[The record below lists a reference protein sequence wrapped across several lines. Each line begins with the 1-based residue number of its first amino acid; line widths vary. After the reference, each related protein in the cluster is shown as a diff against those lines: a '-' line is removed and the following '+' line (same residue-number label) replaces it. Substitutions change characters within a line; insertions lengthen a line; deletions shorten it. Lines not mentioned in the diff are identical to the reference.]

1 MNIEPDPVYKSNVE
15 SKKDSEMAAEQ
26 SMETDDSLEDLCNDV
41 MPSPTKDVSVFITQP
56 LLNLH
61 RV

>member
-15 SKKDSEMAAEQ
+15 SKKDSEVEEEQ

-61 RV
+61 RF